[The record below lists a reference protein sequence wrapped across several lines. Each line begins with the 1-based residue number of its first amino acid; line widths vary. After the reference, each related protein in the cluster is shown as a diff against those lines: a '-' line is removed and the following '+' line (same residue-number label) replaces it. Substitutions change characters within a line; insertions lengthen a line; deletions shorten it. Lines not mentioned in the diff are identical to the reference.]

1 MHTIEVI
8 GAVIGLAYIVS
19 EYRADRWFW
28 PLSILMSLFYIV
40 IDFTSGIYANGTIC
54 CYNLIMSVY
63 GLLVWR
69 GLVQSKDRTERPIT
83 SCPARFWPWIIAA
96 VVFLSVVLWWVL
108 QTLGESQIPWLDG
121 ISSALSVV
129 AMWMLSQKYWQQ
141 WILWLLVEP
150 LMITLFWLTGNYAS
164 AILYI
169 VFEVVCVLGIIR
181 WYKQAK

>member
-54 CYNLIMSVY
+54 CYNLVMSVY

-69 GLVQSKDRTERPIT
+69 GLVQSKDRTERPIS

-96 VVFLSVVLWWVL
+96 VVLLSVVLWWVL

-141 WILWLLVEP
+141 WVLWLLVEP

>member
-1 MHTIEVI
+1 M
-8 GAVIGLAYIVS
+8 
-19 EYRADRWFW
+19 
-28 PLSILMSLFYIV
+28 
-40 IDFTSGIYANGTIC
+40 
-54 CYNLIMSVY
+54 
-63 GLLVWR
+63 
-69 GLVQSKDRTERPIT
+69 
-83 SCPARFWPWIIAA
+83 
-96 VVFLSVVLWWVL
+96 L

-169 VFEVVCVLGIIR
+169 VFEVVCVLGIIC

>member
-1 MHTIEVI
+1 MHIIEVI

-54 CYNLIMSVY
+54 CYNLVMSVY

-83 SCPARFWPWIIAA
+83 SCPSRFWPWIIVA

>member
-54 CYNLIMSVY
+54 CYNLVMSVY

-141 WILWLLVEP
+141 WIFWLLVEP